1 MGGDF
6 GGIECR
12 AGKSTDAIARPGH
25 YPGPRA
31 RPSVD
36 PTRLAE
42 DGTLDRIATVDE
54 VEGAGAR
61 AKELR

>member
-1 MGGDF
+1 MAGDI

-12 AGKSTDAIARPGH
+12 AGKSAEAVARPGH

-36 PTRLAE
+36 PTKLAE
-42 DGTLDRIATVDE
+42 DGTLDPIATVDE
-54 VEGAGAR
+54 V
-61 AKELR
+61 